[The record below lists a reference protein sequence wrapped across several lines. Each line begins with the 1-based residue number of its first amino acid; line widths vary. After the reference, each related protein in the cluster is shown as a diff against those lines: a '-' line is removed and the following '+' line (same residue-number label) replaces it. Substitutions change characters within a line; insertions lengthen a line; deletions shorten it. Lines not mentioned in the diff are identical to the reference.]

1 MINCIVVDD
10 EKPARKEIIYHIS
23 KHKMLNLKKE
33 ITCGEDALKYLK
45 KNKSIDLIF
54 LDINMFDI
62 NGIDLV
68 KKIKKLNIVEFK
80 VVFITAYDKYAIKAF
95 ELNAFD
101 YLLKP
106 FDEKRFKKVI
116 DKLQNENDENYKD
129 LENSD
134 VISLSK
140 NGALY
145 PIIKNKIVLVTI
157 ENRELVIKTLN
168 GEFIYNKTI
177 SCFEKKLNDKSFFR
191 AHRSYLINLNHIEK
205 IIPWFNSTYK
215 VKMKNI
221 EEEIPISRSSVKE
234 FKKIM
239 QII

>member
-33 ITCGEDALKYLK
+33 LTCGEDALNYLEN
-45 KNKSIDLIF
+45 NKSIDLIF

-62 NGIDLV
+62 NGIELV
-68 KKIKKLNIVEFK
+68 KKIKKLNVGEFK

-116 DKLQNENDENYKD
+116 DKLQNKNDENHKN
-129 LENSD
+129 LKNTD

-140 NGALY
+140 DGALY
-145 PIIKNKIVLVTI
+145 PIIKNQIVLVTI

-168 GEFIYNKTI
+168 DEFVYNKTI

-221 EEEIPISRSSVKE
+221 DKEIPISRSSIKE